1 MRLYSTLIFLL
12 VIVSP
17 LNDPGQLTN
26 AQTNLPEARKVDE
39 FGDAQY
45 SDIAARLDSFAQ
57 ELQRTP
63 EAHAFLIAYRSRR
76 DLPGL
81 SSRLVNWLKDYLVN
95 TRGFA
100 ADRIVAIDGGV
111 AGCVT
116 QELWLVPPGATPKPR
131 TDAYATQIDDFES
144 PRKFDEGPFYVR
156 GDYPESYAGHISH
169 SLEGFSEALRKQPQA
184 LAYLIGY
191 AGYRTEQWEEPNA
204 RGKMTKTRHVY
215 LDSPA
220 VVRKAL
226 NGSRSILVKDYKISS
241 SRIKLINGGY
251 REWRG
256 IELWIVPRG
265 HHAPIPAPNA
275 FPWKHR

>member
-26 AQTNLPEARKVDE
+26 AQTNLAEARKVDE

-111 AGCVT
+111 AGWCRRAPHRSR
-116 QELWLVPPGATPKPR
+116 ELTPMPRNSTILNRRESLTKDLFMSAAIIRSRMQDISRIHWKDFPKPC
-131 TDAYATQIDDFES
+131 ENN
-144 PRKFDEGPFYVR
+144 RKR
-156 GDYPESYAGHISH
+156 SH
-169 SLEGFSEALRKQPQA
+169 TLLVMQD
-184 LAYLIGY
+184 I
-191 AGYRTEQWEEPNA
+191 EPNS
-204 RGKMTKTRHVY
+204 GKSRT
-215 LDSPA
+215 PA
-220 VVRKAL
+220 ER
-226 NGSRSILVKDYKISS
+226 
-241 SRIKLINGGY
+241 
-251 REWRG
+251 
-256 IELWIVPRG
+256 
-265 HHAPIPAPNA
+265 
-275 FPWKHR
+275 